1 MRTMAEY
8 IKREDAIK
16 IVERYGLANGSVLGR
31 HTGLADCIAS
41 EIAAIPT
48 ADVAPVV
55 HAAWIFF
62 CGVGEHFPR
71 CSRCGEEA
79 DEEIARPYCA
89 YCGARMDMPHEFDYS
104 DDRKRRDGGRK

>member
-1 MRTMAEY
+1 MAEY
-8 IKREDAIK
+8 IDREEVLKYTTLLLDTQNYCVSFA
-16 IVERYGLANGSVLGR
+16 VTTERIR
-31 HTGLADCIAS
+31 
-41 EIAAIPT
+41 EIPA

-71 CSRCGEEA
+71 CSQCGEEA

-104 DDRKRRDGGRK
+104 DDRKRKDGGRK

>member
-1 MRTMAEY
+1 MSDY
-8 IKREDAIK
+8 ISRAA
-16 IVERYGLANGSVLGR
+16 VEEVLEKAQIISDGENCGYC
-31 HTGLADCIAS
+31 TQDVNIT
-41 EIAAIPT
+41 AIP
-48 ADVAPVV
+48 AVDVAPVV

-104 DDRKRRDGGRK
+104 DDRKRKDGRRK

>member
-1 MRTMAEY
+1 MADY
-8 IKREDAIK
+8 I
-16 IVERYGLANGSVLGR
+16 ERQAVIDLLEGAGEESGSSVVDIEL
-31 HTGLADCIAS
+31 TIEAVQNDISA
-41 EIAAIPT
+41 

-62 CGVGEHFPR
+62 RGVGEHFPR

-89 YCGARMDMPHEFDYS
+89 FCGARMDMPHKFDYS
-104 DDRKRRDGGRK
+104 DDRKRKDGGRK